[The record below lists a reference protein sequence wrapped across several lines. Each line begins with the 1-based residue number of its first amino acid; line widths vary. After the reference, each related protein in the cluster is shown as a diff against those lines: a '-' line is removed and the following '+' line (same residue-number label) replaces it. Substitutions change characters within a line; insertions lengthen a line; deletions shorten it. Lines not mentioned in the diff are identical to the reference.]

1 MRQKLH
7 FTKRFFPLLL
17 LLLVIFLASLA
28 IGYANSSISE
38 VLKVFLGKS
47 NATMS
52 LIVLKIR
59 LPRILACMIGGAA
72 LAVSGV
78 LLQTLT
84 KNPLADSGILGINA
98 GAGFVIAIMIGLL
111 DISNPK
117 ILAFMPFLA
126 MLGSII
132 TICTVYAISHQK
144 NQPISPSRLI
154 IAGVGVSSLLS
165 GMMISIIDNLDIGK
179 TDYIVSWLSGK
190 VTGGNW
196 QTLMTL
202 TPLFL
207 IALGLTY
214 WRSYI
219 LNMMM
224 FSEETTVAL
233 GVNIKKERLVL
244 LILSTALASLSVI
257 LVGNITF
264 IGLLSGHIT
273 KQLFGKD
280 HRITLPASMIV
291 GMILMLV
298 ADTIGRSLLVGTGI
312 PTGIIIS
319 VIGAPYFLYLMI
331 KAN

>member
-1 MRQKLH
+1 
-7 FTKRFFPLLL
+7 
-17 LLLVIFLASLA
+17 
-28 IGYANSSISE
+28 
-38 VLKVFLGKS
+38 
-47 NATMS
+47 
-52 LIVLKIR
+52 
-59 LPRILACMIGGAA
+59 MIGGAA
-72 LAVSGV
+72 LAVSGI

-84 KNPLADSGILGINA
+84 KNPLADSGILGINT

-126 MLGSII
+126 MIGSII

-207 IALGLTY
+207 LSLGLTY

-224 FSEETTVAL
+224 FSEETTIAL
-233 GVNIKKERLVL
+233 GINIKKERLVL

-273 KQLFGKD
+273 KQLFGND

-291 GMILMLV
+291 GMILILV